1 MAEPAIITPG
11 ADDAEDASLSHSDAL
26 KVVAKLR
33 AENAKRRANDAPI
46 EPDVVNENRV
56 LKERLEK
63 IDADKRAA
71 DEVESLKRGEH
82 EKVIAEKEAELLSE
96 RRVAKEKERTLRD
109 RLMER
114 ELKVHLAD
122 SIDADVCA
130 KLIDKKMI
138 SFDPETYEISGVD
151 AAVAL
156 LREAKPHFF
165 GAAKPTGTNVAGRG
179 ATPGG
184 SKVSSN
190 LMDQEGTLD
199 SLVGQYR

>member
-1 MAEPAIITPG
+1 MADDLSPDNTDLVGLTHEQALLEVRKLREENARRRVAAKG
-11 ADDAEDASLSHSDAL
+11 ADPVITDLETKLSGYQKQDAE
-26 KVVAKLR
+26 
-33 AENAKRRANDAPI
+33 
-46 EPDVVNENRV
+46 RV
-56 LKERLEK
+56 EKERITAE
-63 IDADKRAA
+63 AEA
-71 DEVESLKRGEH
+71 LKRGEH
-82 EKVIAEKEAELLSE
+82 EKVIAEKEAEILSE
-96 RRVAKEKERTLRD
+96 RKASKDKERLLRD